1 MSSIVYLVDTNII
14 SELARP
20 NPNAGV
26 VAWAQTTSSVG
37 LSVVTVEEI
46 FFCLH
51 WKPIQHIHN
60 WFESFLD
67 AHCKIYPIT
76 DEITRCSGRLR
87 GALAANGRAHTQTD
101 MLIAATAQV
110 ERQTLVT
117 RNVRDFEGCGIP
129 VYDPFA

>member
-1 MSSIVYLVDTNII
+1 MYLVDTNII

-26 VAWAQTTSSVG
+26 VAWAKTTSSVG

-46 FFCLH
+46 LFGLH
-51 WKPIQHIHN
+51 WKPVQRIQN
-60 WFESFLD
+60 WFEGFLN

-76 DEITRCSGRLR
+76 DEIARCSGRLR
-87 GALAANGRAHTQTD
+87 GALAANGRTHTQAD